1 MTRPLLNKLKK
12 CFFTSRPVVA
22 KEKTEEERKSLNLVI
37 HDKSIVDDGIINIT
51 SSQLAKAIFNNQAKN
66 VVNFSAQHELFM
78 PSSTADSWLTVD
90 FNDRKVKP
98 TFYSIIS
105 HSSGGTHPQSWRN
118 GGSNDRESWTLLD
131 RRTNN
136 RSLDGQGFS
145 KT

>member
-1 MTRPLLNKLKK
+1 MQ
-12 CFFTSRPVVA
+12 SSA
-22 KEKTEEERKSLNLVI
+22 AE
-37 HDKSIVDDGIINIT
+37 SIVDDGIINIT